1 MLPLKLG
8 KEVYYQRVPFITAQA
23 LVILDAVICRVTSV
37 WRDYLNAIFSQF
49 CAQLVSL
56 KRAMTVQDS
65 WHRLNHISVESNLY
79 QGDAMVIRRFWV
91 PIVSGMPWR
100 ATTPMIFIL
109 LLRSPVSRIGNTA
122 SRTRCAGI
130 GCLPGCSV
138 GICPFGKGL
147 WNRFPMLN
155 VQF

>member
-8 KEVYYQRVPFITAQA
+8 KEVYYQRVPFIAAQA

-65 WHRLNHISVESNLY
+65 WHRLNHIRVESNLY
-79 QGDAMVIRRFWV
+79 QYDIHLLIALAGFAYRQHSFENSMRWDWL
-91 PIVSGMPWR
+91 PTW
-100 ATTPMIFIL
+100 
-109 LLRSPVSRIGNTA
+109 LLR
-122 SRTRCAGI
+122 
-130 GCLPGCSV
+130 
-138 GICPFGKGL
+138 
-147 WNRFPMLN
+147 WNMPIRQRVME
-155 VQF
+155 